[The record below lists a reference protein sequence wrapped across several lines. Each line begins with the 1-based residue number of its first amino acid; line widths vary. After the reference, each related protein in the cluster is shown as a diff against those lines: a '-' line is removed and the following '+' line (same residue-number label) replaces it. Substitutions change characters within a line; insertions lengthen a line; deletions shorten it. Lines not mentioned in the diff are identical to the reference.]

1 MALGRL
7 ALALLGVLAYQNRE
21 KIGTWLGNAT
31 QSAGTPND
39 DLASDSSGTSAGGGI
54 FDTISK
60 TFGDSGLSE
69 VLDRFRNAGSG
80 DKVDSWVK
88 DGPSEGIEPHQ
99 VAAAVDEATLSSL
112 SQQTGLSRE
121 ELLRR
126 LALELP
132 SAVDRMTPDGKL
144 PEGGLASSREPTLL
158 DDVPPSP

>member
-7 ALALLGVLAYQNRE
+7 ALALLGVLAYQNRD

-31 QSAGTPND
+31 QPAGDPNNPSAGG
-39 DLASDSSGTSAGGGI
+39 GTSAGGGI
-54 FDTISK
+54 LDTISK
-60 TFGDSGLSE
+60 TFGTDGGLRD

-88 DGPSEGIEPHQ
+88 DGPSETIEPHQ
-99 VAAAVDEATLSSL
+99 VEAAVDEATLTAL

-126 LALELP
+126 LAVELP
-132 SAVDRMTPDGKL
+132 QAVDRMTPDGRL
-144 PEGGLASSREPTLL
+144 PDETASAEREPTLL
-158 DDVPPSP
+158 DDVPSRG

>member
-7 ALALLGVLAYQNRE
+7 ALALLGVLAYQNRD

-31 QSAGTPND
+31 QPTGDPKDHPDYPNSE
-39 DLASDSSGTSAGGGI
+39 ASDGGI
-54 FDTISK
+54 FDTIAK
-60 TFGDSGLSE
+60 TFGADGGLRE

-88 DGPSEGIEPHQ
+88 DGPSEGLEPHQ
-99 VAAAVDEATLSSL
+99 VEAAVDEATLTSL

-132 SAVDRMTPDGKL
+132 NAVDRMTPDGKL
-144 PEGGLASSREPTLL
+144 PDGGSPSEREPQLL
-158 DDVPPSP
+158 DDVPPRE

>member
-7 ALALLGVLAYQNRE
+7 ALALLGVVAYQNRE

-31 QSAGTPND
+31 QPS
-39 DLASDSSGTSAGGGI
+39 SDPDNPSAGGALL
-54 FDTISK
+54 DTISK
-60 TFGDSGLSE
+60 TFGTDSGLRE

-99 VAAAVDEATLSSL
+99 VEAAVDDATLTAL
-112 SQQTGLSRE
+112 SEQTGLSRE

-132 SAVDRMTPDGKL
+132 DAVDRMTPDGKL
-144 PEGGLASSREPTLL
+144 PDEASASGEPTLL
-158 DDVPPSP
+158 DDVSVRR

>member
-31 QSAGTPND
+31 QPGGDPNNP
-39 DLASDSSGTSAGGGI
+39 SAGGGI
-54 FDTISK
+54 LDTISK
-60 TFGDSGLSE
+60 TFGTDGGLRE
-69 VLDRFRNAGSG
+69 VLDRFRQAGSG
-80 DKVDSWVK
+80 DKVDTWVS

-99 VAAAVDEATLSSL
+99 VEAAVDEATLKAL
-112 SQQTGLSRE
+112 SEQTGLSRE

-132 SAVDRMTPDGKL
+132 RAVDRMTPDGKL
-144 PEGGLASSREPTLL
+144 PDSSSGNGEPSLL
-158 DDVPPSP
+158 DEVPRRG

>member
-31 QSAGTPND
+31 QPGGDPNNP
-39 DLASDSSGTSAGGGI
+39 SAGGSI
-54 FDTISK
+54 LDTISK
-60 TFGDSGLSE
+60 TFGTDGGLRE

-88 DGPSEGIEPHQ
+88 DGPSEGIEPQQ
-99 VAAAVDEATLSSL
+99 VEAAVDEATLTAL

-132 SAVDRMTPDGKL
+132 HAVDRMTPGGRMPDDGDTN
-144 PEGGLASSREPTLL
+144 EREPTLL
-158 DDVPPSP
+158 DDAPPRA